1 MSKYFQASLTEQ
13 SEAQAFLT
21 MQLINKIGMFSDSQR
36 GNFITKFPICL
47 IVQIFKLFVN
57 LIFSCQ
63 EISHVKVSA

>member
-36 GNFITKFPICL
+36 GNFTSKFPICL

-57 LIFSCQ
+57 LISVRRY
-63 EISHVKVSA
+63 HT